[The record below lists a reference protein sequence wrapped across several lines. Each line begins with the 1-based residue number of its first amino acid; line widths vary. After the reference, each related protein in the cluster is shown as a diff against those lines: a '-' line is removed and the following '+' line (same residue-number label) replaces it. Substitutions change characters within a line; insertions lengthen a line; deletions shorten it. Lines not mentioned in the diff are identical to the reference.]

1 MSRFSQLLL
10 PPPPGR
16 PLGAGGRG
24 WAHVGATVAFIL
36 FGLLLTV
43 VHGAASA
50 GAPAQPGML
59 VYASIRNVSVA
70 DPGNPDGF
78 ADLFTVRADG
88 TGFRRLTRTTWWEQD
103 PAWSPDRK
111 LIAYSR
117 GNPYCHAGSCE
128 WGPMAS
134 SVWVMTTDGRR
145 RRPLTDVADEQE
157 FYDEYPTWS
166 PNSKKV
172 AFAREST
179 VEFSREDGIYVVGV
193 DGQGLER
200 ISPVRTLSLAW
211 SPNGS
216 TIAYVRRSDQS
227 IELLD
232 VATRRARRLAA
243 RGLPKSSSVEWSPRG
258 QFLAVAT
265 EKALFIVP
273 ATGGK
278 ARKIVTRGA
287 GYVTWSPDGCCLAF
301 SGTRRGVRSARDD
314 LFVVSVRG
322 GGPRRL
328 TSNRGDDFS
337 PEWRP

>member
-1 MSRFSQLLL
+1 
-10 PPPPGR
+10 
-16 PLGAGGRG
+16 
-24 WAHVGATVAFIL
+24 V
-36 FGLLLTV
+36 
-43 VHGAASA
+43 
-50 GAPAQPGML
+50 L
-59 VYASIRNVSVA
+59 VYASVRDISVGG
-70 DPGNPDGF
+70 PGTPDGF

-117 GNPYCHAGSCE
+117 GDPYCHAGSCE

-134 SVWVMTTDGRR
+134 SVWVMTADGCR
-145 RRPLTDVADEQE
+145 RRPLTDGADEQE

-166 PNSKKV
+166 PDSKKV

-179 VEFSREDGIYVVGV
+179 LEFGPEDGIYVVGV

-200 ISPVRTLSLAW
+200 ISRVRTLSLAW
-211 SPNGS
+211 SPSGS

-232 VATRRARRLAA
+232 VATRRARRLQA
-243 RGLPKSSSVEWSPRG
+243 RGLSPSYSVEWSPRG

-265 EKALFIVP
+265 EEALFIVP

-278 ARKIVTRGA
+278 ARKIVKRGA

-301 SGTRRGVRSARDD
+301 SATRRGVRSPRAD

-322 GGPRRL
+322 GRARRL